1 MKLEHPSSIVVEEA
15 PKESKPLPMLSLYEI
30 RDFEEMLPGIL
41 FQGNFDKDFEKE
53 GIQRSQTEFIKRLS
67 EKADFREVDDMF

>member
-1 MKLEHPSSIVVEEA
+1 
-15 PKESKPLPMLSLYEI
+15 MLSLYQI